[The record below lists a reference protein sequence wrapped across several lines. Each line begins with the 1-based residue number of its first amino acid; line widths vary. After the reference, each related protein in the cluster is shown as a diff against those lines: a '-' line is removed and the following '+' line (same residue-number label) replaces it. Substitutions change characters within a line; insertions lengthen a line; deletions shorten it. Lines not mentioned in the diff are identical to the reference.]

1 MLTMPN
7 ATCRRILLL
16 TLVSLVGL
24 ASPALAQFEV
34 LKGRFA
40 VHANGG
46 YQSGRDTVRRTFS
59 FRAYGEDARFEERHE
74 TKGSGLFDVGGSLRV
89 WEELR
94 VGASFSQLTKSDS
107 TRLTGSVPNPIAVN
121 APRAID
127 SQQLSLRH
135 EQRTTHLYVAWVVPI
150 LNKLDVAIF
159 GGPTFFNLTQGV
171 VTGVEIDEVDG
182 PPWAQV
188 GIGGVTS
195 GEFKKNTIGLHVG
208 ADASYMVTPNFGLG
222 GFLRFAQ
229 GSVDMPSSAGDQPL
243 DIGGLQAG
251 GGVRLR
257 F

>member
-121 APRAID
+121 APRI
-127 SQQLSLRH
+127 LSSCPCVMSSAR
-135 EQRTTHLYVAWVVPI
+135 PI
-150 LNKLDVAIF
+150 CMWRGWFRSSTNWTWRSLA
-159 GGPTFFNLTQGV
+159 
-171 VTGVEIDEVDG
+171 
-182 PPWAQV
+182 A
-188 GIGGVTS
+188 
-195 GEFKKNTIGLHVG
+195 
-208 ADASYMVTPNFGLG
+208 
-222 GFLRFAQ
+222 R
-229 GSVDMPSSAGDQPL
+229 PSST
-243 DIGGLQAG
+243 
-251 GGVRLR
+251 
-257 F
+257 